1 MLALEYFPDEDTRE
15 VMGVSVDSGGTQTIV
30 EKNRIDPKPRTT
42 NVKWKGRNKVP
53 SSMKVINLREHFKL
67 ISSPKRKITNSE
79 DDYASS
85 PAKKS
90 KFPGFKT
97 EASSK
102 SEFKTEESEN
112 SNLD

>member
-1 MLALEYFPDEDTRE
+1 MLALEYFPDKDTRE

-30 EKNRIDPKPRTT
+30 QKDRIDPKPRTT
-42 NVKWKGRNKVP
+42 IVKWKGRKKVP

-79 DDYASS
+79 DIYTSS

-102 SEFKTEESEN
+102 SEF
-112 SNLD
+112 